1 MPHHA
6 EDWSRYRRAAQQ
18 APLLTAEH
26 ERRLLRAAQE
36 GAHGAADEIIASHM
50 RLVIDVASRHAR
62 PGLDAHDLIGE
73 GVVGLLEAVR
83 RFDLSHQTRFSSYA
97 IWWIRACVRQYA
109 LANRRIVGMPTSR
122 GARIVRAGLREIERS
137 LTQQLGRAPLRA
149 EIAQALHVR
158 EEDVDAVDR
167 ALSSWDVSLSQS
179 EPVEPWDERPG
190 PEALVAE
197 AELHKLRQRSTE
209 RALATLSE
217 REREVVCERLC
228 EDDGKSL
235 TDLGHE
241 LGVSRQR
248 AGQILAGAR
257 AKLRGSL
264 EQVA

>member
-1 MPHHA
+1 MVHHA

-26 ERRLLRAAQE
+26 ERMLLRSAQD
-36 GAHGAADEIIASHM
+36 GRRFAVDELIASHM

-97 IWWIRACVRQYA
+97 VWWVRACVRQFA
-109 LANRRIVGMPTSR
+109 LANRRIVGMPSSR
-122 GARIVRAGLREIERS
+122 GARIVRAGLRAIERS
-137 LTQQLGRAPLRA
+137 LAQQLERIPSRA
-149 EIAQALHVR
+149 EIAQALGVR
-158 EEDVDAVDR
+158 EADVDAVDR
-167 ALSSWDVSLSQS
+167 ALSCWDISLSQS
-179 EPVEPWDERPG
+179 EPAEPWDDRPG
-190 PEALVAE
+190 PETMVGD
-197 AELHKLRQRSTE
+197 AELETLRQRSMQ
-209 RALATLSE
+209 RALGMLSA
-217 REREVVCERLC
+217 RERELVCERLC

-235 TDLGHE
+235 TELGHE

-257 AKLRGSL
+257 EKLRGCL